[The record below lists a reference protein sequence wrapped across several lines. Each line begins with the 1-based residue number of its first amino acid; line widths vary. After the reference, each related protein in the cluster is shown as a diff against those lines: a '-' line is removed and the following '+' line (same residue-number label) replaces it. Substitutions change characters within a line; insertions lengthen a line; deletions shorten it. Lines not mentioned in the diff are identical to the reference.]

1 MMKVMD
7 TPLHDGLGINL
18 SIQNFK
24 GNIFFHCGIAF
35 FVSIWL
41 VIFIFL
47 VDVIQIVL
55 LHSIKFP
62 YDL

>member
-7 TPLHDGLGINL
+7 TPSYDGLGINF

-47 VDVIQIVL
+47 ADVIQIVL
-55 LHSIKFP
+55 IQ
-62 YDL
+62 